1 MEFCLTIYLVQY
13 ILILKQGSFLCID
26 VVFYFSEFRNHNF
39 FKQLKSSKYYTENQV
54 LFIMNPFFNIRLSDE
69 TEIRLNSLTQFCT
82 EGSVLESDFYKHC
95 FSTGKEL
102 TFGDSYGNDKE
113 IIPMAKKEYQPSS

>member
-1 MEFCLTIYLVQY
+1 MWFFI
-13 ILILKQGSFLCID
+13 FLNL
-26 VVFYFSEFRNHNF
+26 ENHNF

-113 IIPMAKKEYQPSS
+113 IILMAKKNISLQVCLIFLETENSVVS